1 MSRIGAGLCGLD
13 PVLVVFRLR
22 IWQIVV
28 GGEGDGAN
36 DLNNFK
42 SRVGHLLELNISS
55 MRKISIINNVGGDK
69 KNTN

>member
-1 MSRIGAGLCGLD
+1 MCGLG
-13 PVLVVFRLR
+13 PVLVVRPR

-28 GGEGDGAN
+28 GHGERDGAN

-69 KNTN
+69 KDTN

>member
-1 MSRIGAGLCGLD
+1 MCGLG
-13 PVLVVFRLR
+13 PVLVVRPR

-55 MRKISIINNVGGDK
+55 MRKISITNKVREDK
-69 KNTN
+69 NDTN